1 MKYERTMSLLG
12 RCRSILGREG
22 ISFSKI
28 LHFYRGMASIWQKG
42 GTESVIHLMP
52 LQSSSS
58 VWFSVAKRLY
68 YKRTV
73 NCKNVFRHRMCSSTF
88 DKRYMTPNLG
98 VCHRSIH
105 FTCSNSCK
113 GNEMGVPDYLK
124 GNVSLVPE
132 LEDGLYEEDDIEET
146 DGIEDDIIEFL
157 NSRSI
162 GYEEMETN
170 YIVQCPACA
179 KDNPS
184 KIQEIFIDKTS
195 GYFVCPGCCKD
206 GNWEDFLRVIDS
218 FEDTLT
224 PESLGIALNAAVPLS
239 HQHQDILETSC
250 LQNVDIGT
258 LLKFDARIS
267 RDNSRILLPVY
278 DETGELCGYESI
290 SLLHKVPQVIRRFL
304 VGRNQPFNMKS
315 AASSP
320 CIVLVTNACDV
331 LCLAQHNIT
340 AIAIPNSSEKELSA
354 IVNISP
360 RQIIM
365 WIPAGVLSHSFLSS
379 IYTMQQNSAVVMEKY
394 LKMPICSM
402 SGENIKEAVRTSAPI
417 MSQAF
422 TSFKDL
428 QEQIY
433 HRITHKDEVCGVQ
446 WKRYTGLND
455 LLLGHRKGELTIL
468 TGPTGSGKTTL
479 MAEYS
484 LDLCMQGV
492 RTLWGS
498 FEISVVRLCEVMLQ
512 QFSGAPLSNNYFS
525 FSVLAS
531 SFSSLPMHFLTY
543 HGQQTTKDVLKA
555 MERAVDVWGV
565 EHVIIDNLQFMLGTS
580 NNASDRWWEQDR
592 AIAAFR
598 RFATL
603 KNCHLTLIAHPKK
616 IQDGQL
622 LSMNSIFG
630 GVKVTQEADNVLLLQ
645 VKEGSSLTQS
655 KKILQI
661 AKNRYG
667 GQLGVMPLKFHKES
681 LTFSSCFR
689 AKEKER
695 KVESSQKPKQNGFSV
710 KGLEALG
717 ISGT

>member
-484 LDLCMQGV
+484 LDLCMQG
-492 RTLWGS
+492 
-498 FEISVVRLCEVMLQ
+498 
-512 QFSGAPLSNNYFS
+512 
-525 FSVLAS
+525 
-531 SFSSLPMHFLTY
+531 
-543 HGQQTTKDVLKA
+543 A

-655 KKILQI
+655 KKILQE
-661 AKNRYG
+661 AKGITGRFWMGFILKQMLKASSTGIRVFSFSTDSVLGTPLCCSSTWAEPLHPFRRQNRNVN
-667 GQLGVMPLKFHKES
+667 QQ
-681 LTFSSCFR
+681 
-689 AKEKER
+689 
-695 KVESSQKPKQNGFSV
+695 VEGDIKGF
-710 KGLEALG
+710 G
-717 ISGT
+717 